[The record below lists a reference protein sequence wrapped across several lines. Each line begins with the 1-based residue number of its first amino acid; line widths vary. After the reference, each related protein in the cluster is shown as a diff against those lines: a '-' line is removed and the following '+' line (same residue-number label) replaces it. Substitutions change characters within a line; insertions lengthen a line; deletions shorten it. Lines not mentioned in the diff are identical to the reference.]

1 MDDGGSVGGGVEL
14 GFDDFELEFPHIL
27 REIVIV
33 ADSSVGEPSGGLGS
47 GVCTLEGGFK
57 FCDKILEGS
66 EGGGVQGRLSST
78 GSPALAV
85 PSVIKERAYLTFLS
99 SVE

>member
-1 MDDGGSVGGGVEL
+1 MGGRIKFS
-14 GFDDFELEFPHIL
+14 FNNFELEFPHIL
-27 REIVIV
+27 WEIVIV

-66 EGGGVQGRLSST
+66 EGGGVQGHLSST

>member
-1 MDDGGSVGGGVEL
+1 MGGGIEFS
-14 GFDDFELEFPHIL
+14 FDDFELEFPHIL
-27 REIVIV
+27 WEIVII
-33 ADSSVGEPSGGLGS
+33 ADSSIGEPSGGLSG
-47 GVCTLEGGFK
+47 GVCALEGGFK
-57 FCDKILEGS
+57 FRDKILEGS
-66 EGGGVQGRLSST
+66 EGGGIQGRLSST